1 MFPTPAQRMFRDTI
15 VWRLVAA
22 LPFVAMLGWAGYD
35 YSQSRVIDPVLW
47 GVTGFFAVLFAFAC
61 LWAAKRRITF
71 HTEGISYTSLFSEA
85 DLNWTE
91 ITETRYTQQPIN
103 VGAHFG
109 LLGFLISAIAS
120 KSSSGQTMTR
130 KLQIIGPR
138 KITISSNIAK
148 MVQAIQLVFDQVNP
162 RIRQQMEQQLTS
174 TGIVS
179 FGNITLSTA
188 GIIWKSKDPIPYQS
202 LVKCRIDGANLQI
215 KAEGK
220 WLNNISVNAG
230 KVPNVF
236 VLLDMVE
243 ARRTSAGQKTA
254 AAIAGSSASQYL

>member
-1 MFPTPAQRMFRDTI
+1 MFPSPAQRVFRDTI

-22 LPFVAMLGWAGYD
+22 LPFVALLVWAGFD
-35 YSQSRVIDPVLW
+35 YSQSQVIDPVLW
-47 GVTGFFAVLFAFAC
+47 GFTGFFAVLFAFAC

-103 VGAHFG
+103 AGAHFG
-109 LLGFLISAIAS
+109 LLGFLIAAIAT
-120 KSSSGQTMTR
+120 KGSGGQSMTR
-130 KLQIIGPR
+130 KLRIIGPR

-148 MVQAIQLVFDQVNP
+148 MVQAMQLVFDQVNP

-174 TGIVS
+174 TGTVS
-179 FGNITLSTA
+179 FGSITLSTA

-220 WLNNISVNAG
+220 WLNNISINAG

-236 VLLDMVE
+236 VLLDMVD
-243 ARRTSAGQKTA
+243 ARRAGTGQRA
-254 AAIAGSSASQYL
+254 AAGSGSSASQYL

>member
-1 MFPTPAQRMFRDTI
+1 MFPSPAQREFRDTI

-22 LPFVAMLGWAGYD
+22 IPFVALLAWAGYD
-35 YSQSRVIDPVLW
+35 YSQSHVIDPVLW
-47 GVTGFFAVLFAFAC
+47 GFTGFFAVLFAFAC
-61 LWAAKRRITF
+61 VWAAKRRITF
-71 HTEGISYTSLFSEA
+71 HTEGISYTSLFGEA
-85 DLNWTE
+85 DLNWAE

-109 LLGFLISAIAS
+109 LLGFLITAIAAKGS
-120 KSSSGQTMTR
+120 NGQTMTR

-138 KITISSNIAK
+138 KIIISSNIAK

-236 VLLDMVE
+236 VLLDMVD
-243 ARRTSAGQKTA
+243 ARRTSPGQKTSA
-254 AAIAGSSASQYL
+254 AMAGSSASQYL